1 MATPPKI
8 PGLGAFVDKS
18 SGTAK
23 RPAPRPVTLAA
34 LLLIVA
40 ACVQVVASIVAVV
53 YALSPERLVDLQA
66 NLDVMT
72 GTIPSLESARNTGV
86 ITVVMAGIATVCAY
100 LLFAWFLH
108 KGRSWA
114 RMAVGVL
121 AALTCV
127 QLVGITFPL
136 GLTTVAQLVLG
147 GLALALCYLP
157 ESNKFFAEMKAAR
170 T

>member
-18 SGTAK
+18 SGATK
-23 RPAPRPVTLAA
+23 PQVPRPVSLAA
-34 LLLIVA
+34 LLLMVA

-66 NLDVMT
+66 NLDAMT
-72 GTIPSLESARNTGV
+72 GTVPSLESARNSGV
-86 ITVVMAGIATVCAY
+86 ITVIMAGMATVCAY
-100 LLFAWFLH
+100 LLFAWFLT

-114 RMAVGVL
+114 RVAVGVL

-136 GLTTVAQLVLG
+136 GLTTVAQLILG
-147 GLALALCYLP
+147 GLAVALCYLP
-157 ESNKFFAEMKAAR
+157 EPNKFFAEMKAAR
-170 T
+170 S